1 MTNVGQDGSGR
12 GWLEASGLL
21 HLFRILG
28 LSVQPAKLGIALG
41 AIIAT
46 FAMGVVLDWFW
57 SANGGIGEDAVS
69 QYIEARKTSAQYE
82 EPAGEHGIF
91 HVWREHERRC
101 VLGLLGSSIPGSSV
115 AAGTPVGTYVQ
126 KHSAARPL
134 HNLAAAGY
142 GAWWL
147 LRVHPLYFA
156 LFGLGCLLIWSF
168 AGGAICRLGIVQ
180 FARDERLTM
189 RQGLTYARQHLIDGF
204 VLAPCIPLAFI
215 LILMLA
221 LALFGVLL
229 RIGFVGDLLGGVL
242 FFLPLIG
249 GFVMA
254 LLVVGS
260 LFGGPLFW
268 PAVAAEGQDAYDA
281 FSRGLSYAFTKPWK
295 TVLYVV
301 IATVYASI
309 CWLVVNLFT
318 FFALTLSRGIVAW
331 GTSPFGWWRREVGD
345 ASFAKLELLWP
356 LAGPNAL
363 YAWPDSSGLA
373 WYEYIS
379 TFFIAVYV
387 LLVIGAMWA
396 FLSSF
401 FFCGCSVIYVLL
413 RRDVDKTD
421 MDDVYM
427 DEEAYDELA
436 HVPAESVAEDNANS
450 VSLPVVNPPPVTSAN
465 NDASGKSEETPDAE
479 DQAPHSGDT
488 SA

>member
-1 MTNVGQDGSGR
+1 MTDVGRDGSGR

-46 FAMGVVLDWFW
+46 FALGVALDWFW
-57 SANGGIGEDAVS
+57 TANGGIHEDAVS
-69 QYIEARKTSAQYE
+69 RYITARSASAPYE
-82 EPAGEHGIF
+82 EPDGEHGIF
-91 HVWREHERRC
+91 YVWREHERRC
-101 VLGLLGSSIPGSSV
+101 ILGLLGSSIPGSSV

-126 KHSAARPL
+126 THSAARPL
-134 HNLAAAGY
+134 HNLVAAGY
-142 GAWWL
+142 GVWWL
-147 LRVHPLYFA
+147 LTVHPAYFV

-168 AGGAICRLGIVQ
+168 AGGAICRLSVVQ

-204 VLAPCIPLAFI
+204 ILAPCIPLAFI

-229 RIGFVGDLLGGVL
+229 RIPFFGDLLGGVL

-249 GFVMA
+249 GFVIA

-260 LFGGPLFW
+260 LIGGPLFW

-301 IATVYASI
+301 IATIYAGI

-331 GTSPFGWWRREVGD
+331 GTSPFGLWLREVGD
-345 ASFAKLELLWP
+345 SSSAKLELLWP
-356 LAGPNAL
+356 LAGPNKL

-387 LLVIGAMWA
+387 LLVIAAMWA

-427 DEEAYDELA
+427 DEEAYDEVTHA
-436 HVPAESVAEDNANS
+436 PAELAAEEKTDG
-450 VSLPVVNPPPVTSAN
+450 VSLPVVNLPPVASAN
-465 NDASGKSEETPDAE
+465 DDAPGKS
-479 DQAPHSGDT
+479 DQAPDSDDQGPNSGDKPT
-488 SA
+488 